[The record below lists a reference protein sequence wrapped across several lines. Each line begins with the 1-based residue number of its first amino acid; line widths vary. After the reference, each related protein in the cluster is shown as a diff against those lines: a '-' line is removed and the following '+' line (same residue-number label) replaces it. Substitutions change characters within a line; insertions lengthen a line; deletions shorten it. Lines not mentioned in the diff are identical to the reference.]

1 MKLIVFTTPRTGSH
15 LISRAVAAKGY
26 TCVHEPFEDWSK
38 YQDYEQFIETVVAPT
53 ENIVVFDHWFADG
66 SQQGLGGPLLHD
78 YKNCCIKDFD
88 KAVVLLRRDTFQQA
102 LSISYALH
110 PKNQFNNDWSSTNRP
125 SVILDPSD
133 VWQHYIRIK
142 KASKILV
149 ETRLPTFYYE
159 DILENSNQFPIKLTI
174 EDYRPPKK
182 SDYIINYK
190 ELRFRYKELRFQ
202 YKNLTRY
209 KSQFSNW

>member
-15 LISRAVAAKGY
+15 LIGRAATGY
-26 TCVHEPFEDWSK
+26 TCVYEPFKNWDE
-38 YQDYEQFIETVVAPT
+38 YQDYDQFIETVVAPT
-53 ENIVVFDHWFADG
+53 ENIVVFDHWFAYG
-66 SQQGLGGPLLHD
+66 PRMWLGTPLIDD
-78 YKNCCIKDFD
+78 YKNRCIKDFD

-102 LSISYALH
+102 LSITYALH
-110 PKNQFNNDWSSTNRP
+110 PENYLNNDWTSTNRP
-125 SVILDPSD
+125 SAILDLSD
-133 VWQHYIRIK
+133 VWPHYITK
-142 KASKILV
+142 KKLSKMLI
-149 ETRLPTFYYE
+149 ETGLPTFYYE

-190 ELRFRYKELRFQ
+190 ELKSQFKD
-202 YKNLTRY
+202 LTRY

>member
-15 LISRAVAAKGY
+15 LIGRAVAAKEY
-26 TCVHEPFEDWSK
+26 TCVYEPFEDWSK
-38 YQDYEQFIETVVAPT
+38 YQDYDQFIETVVAPT

-66 SQQGLGGPLLHD
+66 SQHGLGGPLLHD

-110 PKNQFNNDWSSTNRP
+110 PENQFNNNWTSTNRP

-133 VWQHYIRIK
+133 VWQYYIRIK
-142 KASKILV
+142 KASMMLV
-149 ETRLPTFYYE
+149 GTKLPTFYYE

-190 ELRFRYKELRFQ
+190 ELRSQF
-202 YKNLTRY
+202 KNLTLY
-209 KSQFSNW
+209 KSQLSNW